1 MQTIR
6 DLGTILGI
14 WAHPD
19 DETYLSGAVMAAA
32 AANGQR
38 VVLFHATRGEQ
49 GTDDPQL
56 AGARLGA
63 LRTVEMARARAALG
77 VSEQWFYD
85 FPDGGCADVPLDDA
99 LRKLMPVVASVQPD
113 TILTFGPD
121 GITGHPDHCTV
132 SDWATHAWSRS
143 RGKTRLLYATSTPE
157 RATEY
162 AALNDELGIYPPGLP
177 VTTPSDHLALHLDP
191 APDLLARKRAALAAH
206 ASQTSGLVTLMGE
219 ATYTQWA
226 ASESFVDVQTAR
238 ALAAPMLRSA

>member
-1 MQTIR
+1 MQSIG
-6 DLGTILGI
+6 DLGTILSI

-38 VVLFHATRGEQ
+38 VVLVHATRGEQ

-77 VSEQWFYD
+77 VSEQWFFD

-99 LRKLMPVVASVQPD
+99 LRKLMPIVASVQPD
-113 TILTFGPD
+113 TFLTFGPD

-132 SDWATHAWSRS
+132 SEWATHAWTRT
-143 RGKTRLLYATSTPE
+143 RGRTRLLYATSTPE

-162 AALNDELGIYPPGLP
+162 AALNDQLGIYPPGLP
-177 VTTPSDHLALHLDP
+177 VTTPAGHLALHLDP
-191 APDLLARKRAALAAH
+191 TPDLLARKRAALAAH
-206 ASQTSGLVTLMGE
+206 ASQTTGIATLMGE
-219 ATYTQWA
+219 TTYTRWA
-226 ASESFVDVQTAR
+226 ATESFVDVHTAR
-238 ALAAPMLRSA
+238 ALTSPLLRSA